1 MVSPRP
7 RSGRD
12 PQEAAKRKEAV
23 EKLKLKKKVPGKA
36 PSDESRAAI
45 RKAAQEKIEA
55 ARKDKAGPKRVPREE
70 MIGNRKKPESAKKP
84 VGRPV
89 IKPEKKPADPNQT
102 PKTNE
107 YIITER
113 AENFYPNG
121 AQTAIPYDG
130 IKPILLPG
138 YGPEKQGPVPSML
151 PVPPMQKQGPVPPM
165 QKQGPVPPMQKQG
178 PVSPM
183 QMMQGMGQ
191 ASPSMAQPGPAQRA
205 NAQQLQAR
213 AQQLQAR
220 LNAARGQGG
229 QTRFR

>member
-1 MVSPRP
+1 MASPRP
-7 RSGRD
+7 RPTDKAKTR
-12 PQEAAKRKEAV
+12 EALQKLQKKEAP
-23 EKLKLKKKVPGKA
+23 KRGTT
-36 PSDESRAAI
+36 DESRQEI

-55 ARKDKAGPKRVPREE
+55 AREAARKDKTGPKRVPREE

-89 IKPEKKPADPNQT
+89 IKPEKKPADPNRT
-102 PKTNE
+102 PKTSE

-138 YGPEKQGPVPSML
+138 YGPEKQGPVP
-151 PVPPMQKQGPVPPM
+151 PM

-191 ASPSMAQPGPAQRA
+191 ASPSLAQPGPAQRA

-229 QTRFR
+229 QPRFR

>member
-70 MIGNRKKPESAKKP
+70 MIGNRKKPESANKP

-102 PKTNE
+102 PKTND

-113 AENFYPNG
+113 AENFGIYPNQP
-121 AQTAIPYDG
+121 AVIPPD
-130 IKPILLPG
+130 KPIIIAG
-138 YGPEKQGPVPSML
+138 YAP
-151 PVPPMQKQGPVPPM
+151 QKQGPVPPM

-229 QTRFR
+229 QPRFR